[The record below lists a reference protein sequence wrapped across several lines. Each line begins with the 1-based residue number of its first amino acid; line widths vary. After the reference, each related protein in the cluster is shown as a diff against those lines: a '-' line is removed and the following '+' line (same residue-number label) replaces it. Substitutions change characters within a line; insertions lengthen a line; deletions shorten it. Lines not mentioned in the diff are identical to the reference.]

1 MIKYTI
7 WTKLGFKRK
16 YIYKINSKHPM
27 CTKLKTNWSR
37 NSYYLINI
45 DNTKLLLVTIY
56 INLDLEK
63 VQILKDNALKAGV
76 YMWKYIES
84 RKRYIG
90 SMLNINIRMKNY
102 FNINHLERN
111 KTMKICNILRV
122 HGYLAF
128 NLHILEYI
136 NIKNLFKNESKEL
149 ILRREQHYL
158 DTLAPEYN
166 ILKIAGS
173 KQGSSHLEETIQK
186 MKDAKKVIY
195 IL

>member
-1 MIKYTI
+1 
-7 WTKLGFKRK
+7 
-16 YIYKINSKHPM
+16 M

-56 INLDLEK
+56 INPDLEK

-84 RKRYIG
+84 GKRYIG
-90 SMLNINIRMKNY
+90 SMFNINIRMKSY

-111 KTMKICNILRV
+111 KTMKICNTLRV

-136 NIKNLFKNESKEL
+136 NIENLSKNESKEL
-149 ILRREQHYL
+149 ILRREQYYL

-173 KQGSSHLEETIQK
+173 KQSSSHLEETIQK

>member
-1 MIKYTI
+1 
-7 WTKLGFKRK
+7 
-16 YIYKINSKHPM
+16 M

-56 INLDLEK
+56 INPDLEK

-84 RKRYIG
+84 GKRYIG
-90 SMLNINIRMKNY
+90 SMLNINIRIKSY
-102 FNINHLERN
+102 FNINHLKRN
-111 KTMKICNILRV
+111 KTMKICNTLWV

-136 NIKNLFKNESKEL
+136 NIENLSKNESKEF
-149 ILRREQHYL
+149 ILRHEQHYL